1 MDGQS
6 YALNAPDVVYEKFGN
21 EGVLLHLGN
30 GAYYSISG
38 RAKGLLDQILTG
50 ADAPALVSAIGA
62 REATA
67 APDATTTLKT
77 LEDGGL
83 IVMGRSDPSGDV
95 DAMAAAVLEA
105 GDTFEL
111 EAHDD
116 LADMLAADPIH
127 DV

>member
-1 MDGQS
+1 MDRQS

-67 APDATTTLKT
+67 ASDATTTLKI
-77 LEDGGL
+77 LEDGDL
-83 IVMGRSDPSGDV
+83 IVMGRSSPSGDV

-105 GDTFEL
+105 GDAFEL